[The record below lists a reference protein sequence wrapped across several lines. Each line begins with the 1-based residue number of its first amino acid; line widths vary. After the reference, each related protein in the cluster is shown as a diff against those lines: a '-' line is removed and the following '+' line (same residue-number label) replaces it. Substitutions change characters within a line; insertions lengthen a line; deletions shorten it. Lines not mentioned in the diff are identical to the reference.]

1 MADKKPFFSR
11 RFSLGLLIYA
21 LAFLLLLGIGF
32 IFFWDFIDAYEQSR
46 PQHPLNAY
54 MEQLTADYIL
64 DKSDAAAAQIDSRLQ
79 SKEQSLSYL
88 ESAIADDLK
97 CIKKIKACTD
107 SKLVYSVFCG
117 PNIIGTIE
125 LERQGEARFGFA
137 PWVIT
142 GDSFD
147 ISCLLQK
154 GTSVTV
160 PADFYVYAGQTLL
173 DETFLTETDIPYSA
187 VKEFYAS
194 HTLPAMVTYS
204 VGTVLGEL
212 PLRITDAQ
220 GNEVT
225 LEENTDMNKYL
236 DNCSADTKSQLDSAI
251 DGFVRAYVD
260 FTSCTGGDTYAN
272 YNKLARHLVPGGELA
287 QRMRSAIDGLYW
299 VSDRHAVLDHID
311 VHHYVRTG
319 EGKYICTLTYAVN
332 TNTFNGSTQAS
343 SNIKLVFAETAN
355 GLRAEGMLNY

>member
-1 MADKKPFFSR
+1 MADQKSFFSR
-11 RFSLGLLIYA
+11 RFGLGLLIYA

-32 IFFWDFIDAYEQSR
+32 IFFWNFMDAYEQSR

-79 SKEQSLSYL
+79 SKQQCLSYL
-88 ESAIADDLK
+88 ESTIADDLK

-107 SKLVYSVFCG
+107 SKLVYSIFCG
-117 PNIIGTIE
+117 PKIIGTID

-142 GDSFD
+142 GDTFD
-147 ISCLLQK
+147 ISCLLQE

-160 PADFYVYAGQTLL
+160 PSDFRVYAGEQLL
-173 DETFLTETDIPYSA
+173 DEAFLTEVDIPYPD
-187 VKEFYAS
+187 VKEFYGA
-194 HTLPAMVTYS
+194 HTLPTMVTYS
-204 VGTVLGEL
+204 VGAVLGEL
-212 PLRITDAQ
+212 PLRITDAL

-225 LEENTDMNKYL
+225 LEENTDMNRYL
-236 DNCSADTKSQLDSAI
+236 DNCPADIKSQLDSAI
-251 DGFVRAYVD
+251 DGFIRAYVD

-272 YNKLARHLVPGGELA
+272 YNKLTRHMVSGGELA

-299 VSDRHAVLDHID
+299 VSDRHASLDHID

-319 EGKYICTLTYAVN
+319 EGKYICTLTYVVN
-332 TNTFNGSTQAS
+332 TTTFSGSTQTTT
-343 SNIKLVFAETAN
+343 NVKLVFVETAN